1 MTAGALRER
10 VDTGIREG
18 DVLARGFLLQR
29 VDGGVLLRV
38 LLVVG
43 DLFGERFLAHS
54 DVVLHLIYTQP
65 VIC

>member
-1 MTAGALRER
+1 M
-10 VDTGIREG
+10 
-18 DVLARGFLLQR
+18 LARGFLLQR